1 MAAKVS
7 WAAMARQVKELA
19 MTMLATNLSQTAG
32 TLPGSPDAPTY
43 AVVGFDGSASSLR
56 ALDAAARLLH
66 DRPGGIEVIY
76 VAHVPAI
83 AAGADIGGNA
93 SAEVQQSFD
102 DATRELSVEVRAHL
116 QATHLRGAA
125 QRWHFQRRDGAIADQ
140 LIAVADDLRRRHGP
154 EAPVVIVVGR
164 AEHGYHHVLGSVPQ
178 ALERH
183 DDFPVL
189 VIP

>member
-1 MAAKVS
+1 
-7 WAAMARQVKELA
+7 MARQVKELA

-43 AVVGFDGSASSLR
+43 AVVGFDGSASSVR

-154 EAPVVIVVGR
+154 ETPVVIVVGR

>member
-1 MAAKVS
+1 
-7 WAAMARQVKELA
+7 
-19 MTMLATNLSQTAG
+19 MTMLATDLSQTAG
-32 TLPGSPDAPTY
+32 TFPGSPDAPTY

-56 ALDAAARLLH
+56 ALDAAARLLNE
-66 DRPGGIEVIY
+66 RPGGIEVIY

-83 AAGADIGGNA
+83 TAGADIGGRA

-102 DATRELSVEVRAHL
+102 DVTRELSAEVRAHL

-125 QRWHFQRRDGAIADQ
+125 QRWHFQRRDGAIADE
-140 LIAVADDLRRRHGP
+140 LIAVADELRRGRGP
-154 EAPVVIVVGR
+154 EAAVVIVVGR
-164 AEHGYHHVLGSVPQ
+164 SEHGYHHVLGSVPQ

-183 DDFPVL
+183 DDFPVI